1 MILDDLVALLP
12 LMVVAGFALL
22 TMLVIAFNRNHL
34 LVALLSLIGL
44 GAAFAT
50 IWVAVPTTPRRVTA
64 LFVLDSFSL
73 FYIGLLLLATIA
85 VVVLA
90 YGYFE
95 RRRLQRE
102 EFYLLLLL
110 ATLGSAALAASNHFA
125 SFFLG
130 LEILSVS
137 LFALLAYP
145 RTVRNSIEAGI
156 KYLILA
162 SASSAFLLFGMA
174 LIYAELG
181 TMQFDRIAQLQR
193 TSPTASS
200 LLMLGGLSALIV
212 GIGFKLAV
220 VPFHMWAPDVY
231 QGAPAPATAF
241 LATVSKGGIFAL
253 LLRFFT
259 QLDVRSYDSLV
270 VAFSL
275 IAIAS
280 MLGGNLLA
288 LLQDNVK
295 RILAYSSIAHM
306 GYMLVAFLAGGTLGI
321 SAATFY
327 LVAYFVTILAA
338 FGVVTV
344 LSTSDEDAES
354 MDHYRGL
361 FYRRPLPAAIL
372 TAALLSL
379 AGMPLTA
386 GFIGKFYLITA
397 GVSVFWWLLV
407 VVLVLSS
414 AIGLFFYLRVVSAMY
429 QRPTAEGQ
437 ARAVATST
445 PPAGGLVLAIL
456 VLLLLWL
463 GVYPGPLIE
472 LIQATVGAL
481 L

>member
-1 MILDDLVALLP
+1 MVLDDLVALLP
-12 LMVVAGFALL
+12 LEVVAGFALL
-22 TMLVIAFNRNHL
+22 AVLAIAFVRSHL
-34 LVALLSLIGL
+34 LAALLSAAGL
-44 GAAFAT
+44 AIAFAAL
-50 IWVAVPTTPRRVTA
+50 WVALPATPRQVTA

-73 FYIGLLLLATIA
+73 FYVGVLLAAAIA
-85 VVVLA
+85 VVALA
-90 YGYFE
+90 YGYLE
-95 RRRLQRE
+95 RQRVHRE
-102 EFYLLLLL
+102 EFYLLLLV
-110 ATLGSAALAASNHFA
+110 ATLGSATLAASNHFA

-130 LEILSVS
+130 LETLSIS

-145 RTVRNSIEAGI
+145 RTVRGSVEAGI

-181 TMQFDRIAQLQR
+181 TMQFDRIAQTLG
-193 TSPTASS
+193 TVSGD
-200 LLMLGGLSALIV
+200 LLVLAGLSMLVV

-220 VPFHMWAPDVY
+220 VPFHMWTPDVY

-241 LATVSKGGIFAL
+241 LATVSKGGMFAL

-259 QLDVRSYDSLV
+259 QVDVRSYGSMV
-270 VAFSL
+270 IAFSL

-288 LLQDNVK
+288 LQQNNVK
-295 RILAYSSIAHM
+295 RILAYSSIAHV

-327 LVAYFVTILAA
+327 LAAYFVTILAA

-344 LSTSDEDAES
+344 LSTGNEEAES
-354 MDHYRGL
+354 IDHYRGL
-361 FYRRPLPAAIL
+361 FYQRPFPAVVL
-372 TAALLSL
+372 TVALLSL

-386 GFIGKFYLITA
+386 GFIGKFYLVTA

-414 AIGLFFYLRVVSAMY
+414 AISLFYYLRVVSAVY
-429 QRPTAEGQ
+429 QRPTVEAP
-437 ARAVATST
+437 ARPVSAST
-445 PPAGGLVLAIL
+445 QWAGGLVLAAL
-456 VLLLLWL
+456 ALLLLWL
-463 GVYPGPLIE
+463 GVYPGPMIE
-472 LIQATVGAL
+472 AIQATVGAL